1 MKAFLK
7 FAGLIAAVLALV
19 AFILMLASNALVT
32 KALGNTYYVA
42 GTSVLFGEK
51 GAIVD
56 VAPAATAIIA
66 FIFVIVA
73 ILILVLNFVM
83 PLLKV
88 KAFEKVGKILNFV
101 AIGALVLAGIFLF
114 FTRAAF
120 SGANDGAFDDYNLA
134 FGYVFAAILLLL
146 GGVVA
151 FLPTAFALVGKKK

>member
-19 AFILMLASNALVT
+19 AFILMLACNALTV
-32 KALGNTYYVA
+32 KVLGNNQFVA
-42 GTSVLFGEK
+42 GTTVLFGEQ
-51 GAIVD
+51 GFVD
-56 VAPAATAIIA
+56 YAPAATALIA

-101 AIGALVLAGIFLF
+101 AIGLLVVAGIFLF
-114 FTRAAF
+114 FTKAAF
-120 SGANDGAFDDYNLA
+120 SGANNNGFDDWNLA

>member
-42 GTSVLFGEK
+42 GSVALFGQQ
-51 GAIVD
+51 GLVD
-56 VAPAATAIIA
+56 YAPAATALIA

-101 AIGALVLAGIFLF
+101 AIGLLVVAGIFLF
-114 FTRAAF
+114 FTKAAF
-120 SGANDGAFDDYNLA
+120 SGANDGAFDGYNLA
-134 FGYVFAAILLLL
+134 AGYVIAAILLLL

>member
-19 AFILMLASNALVT
+19 AFILMLACDALSCRI
-32 KALGNTYYVA
+32 GNVDYLVP
-42 GTSVLFGEK
+42 GTRAVFGSS
-51 GAIVD
+51 GNFVD
-56 VAPAATAIIA
+56 YAPAATALIA
-66 FIFVIVA
+66 FILVIVA

-101 AIGALVLAGIFLF
+101 AIGALVVAGILLF
-114 FTRAAF
+114 FTKAAF
-120 SGANDGAFDDYNLA
+120 SGANNNAFDDYSLT

-146 GGVVA
+146 GGIVA
-151 FLPTAFALVGKKK
+151 FLPTAFALTSKKK